1 MTANDKVAFWRTG
14 PAKNFS
20 KDIHKGDIFL
30 MSVKKDGK
38 REVQGIA
45 TFEGFYNNI
54 QVVDLWNKY
63 GENTGATSLSDL
75 INQLENS
82 GRKESYG
89 ATTLIS
95 YMEIGNFKCDFLP
108 WKQSLETFVDIASI
122 KTAKELDCP
131 WAK

>member
-1 MTANDKVAFWRTG
+1 
-14 PAKNFS
+14 
-20 KDIHKGDIFL
+20 